1 MTPMRLAC
9 ALRTLLL
16 ALVAAAL
23 PAGGNAA
30 PFATSVGG
38 ERIILDAPPGFAET
52 GFLAS
57 PRLQELAESSTSASN
72 RILLFAITDADLRR
86 FMAGDR
92 FDLRRYMLV
101 VTPKGLERDRV
112 TETQFTAL
120 ADDSLRGLGAV
131 APTADLRKHLEG
143 QAEGRAVL
151 LSELKREPGLFSILQ
166 GTRLVFPATGFF
178 GSPRSALV
186 LATTTLARVRGKAL
200 QLTVYSGYDSPEDV
214 NWITSITERWIEELQ
229 RLNR

>member
-1 MTPMRLAC
+1 MRLAR
-9 ALRTLLL
+9 ALRMLL
-16 ALVAAAL
+16 AAVFAAL
-23 PAGGNAA
+23 LPSGGVAA

-38 ERIILDAPPGFAET
+38 ERIILDAPPGFADT

-57 PRLQELAESSTSASN
+57 PRLQELAESTTSASN

-86 FMAGDR
+86 FMAGDSY
-92 FDLRRYMLV
+92 DLRRYMLV

-112 TETQFTAL
+112 TEAQFAAL
-120 ADDSLRGLGAV
+120 AADSLRGLGAA

-186 LATTTLARVRGKAL
+186 LATTTLVRVRGKAL
-200 QLTVYSGYDSPEDV
+200 QLAVYSGFDTPEDL
-214 NWITSITERWIEELQ
+214 NWITSITERWVEELR
-229 RLNR
+229 RLNH